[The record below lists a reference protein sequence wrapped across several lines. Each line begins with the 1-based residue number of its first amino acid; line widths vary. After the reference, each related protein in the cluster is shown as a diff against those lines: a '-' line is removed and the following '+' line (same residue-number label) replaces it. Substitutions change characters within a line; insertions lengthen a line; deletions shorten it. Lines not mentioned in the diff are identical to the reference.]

1 MKQSSV
7 IVLDLGGTKVN
18 VGRYR
23 NGIIEQNMVL
33 PFDGTLSVNDSIA
46 FLVRCINEIK
56 LDDSCAIAIGVPSIV
71 DVKEGI
77 VYSAVNIKSW
87 QKVYLK
93 DELQKQCGLPA
104 YVNNDVNCFTVG
116 EHLTGAGKG
125 FNDMVGL
132 CLGTGIGAGI
142 ILQDKLYSGANCC
155 AGELGG
161 ASYLDSTLDHYCS
174 GSFFQSQFQQNGE
187 VLAQKARTGDKEAI
201 EAFQQFGKHLSVAI
215 RQLLLMLDPQLI
227 IIGGSVSHSFD
238 LFIDAIWQNLADFPY
253 QNMLKNL
260 SIEKSQQ
267 QHSALIGAAQLYLTS
282 AE

>member
-23 NGIIEQNMVL
+23 NGIIEQNMVI

-46 FLVRCINEIK
+46 FLVACINELRI
-56 LDDSCAIAIGVPSIV
+56 DDSCAIAIGVPCIV
-71 DVKEGI
+71 DVEAGI

-93 DELQKQCGLPA
+93 DELEKRCGLPT

-116 EHLTGAGKG
+116 EHLSGEGQG
-125 FNDMVGL
+125 YSDVVGL

-142 ILQDKLYSGANCC
+142 ILQNKLYSGANCC

-161 ASYLDSTLDHYCS
+161 TDYLKSTFDHYCS
-174 GSFFQSQFQQNGE
+174 GSFFQSQFQQSGE
-187 VLAQKARTGDKEAI
+187 VLATKARAGDEQAI
-201 EAFQQFGKHLSVAI
+201 EAFQQFGQHLSVAI
-215 RQLLLMLDPQLI
+215 RQLLLMLDPQVI
-227 IIGGSVSHSFD
+227 VIGGSVSNSFD
-238 LFIDAIWQNLADFPY
+238 LFIESIWQNLADFPY
-253 QNMLKNL
+253 QNVLKNL

-267 QHSALIGAAQLYLTS
+267 EHSALIGAAQLYLTS